1 MNLDKVLLHF
11 SKNGDDWTIRDAVR
25 GTQIFGGIGSGK
37 SSGSGKTIAKV
48 FLKSGFGGLVLCA
61 KPDEKDNWVRFCKE
75 TGRLDD
81 LLIFEEGG
89 AFEFN
94 PLQYELNRSGK
105 GAGEVFNLSNL
116 FMEIYKMGNR
126 FSGGGSSGEKDRYW
140 DNALKRALN
149 RMILLLKIAGKEL
162 SIENMIQIM
171 SSVPTG
177 QMTNDF
183 ANYDDN
189 DWKSLYNSNFCIECI
204 LDAGAVLEG
213 KREEYDALE
222 EDHPTIEFISE
233 ELSVLEASYGTVYRY
248 FMNEFARADEKTRSI
263 VTESFLGLAEPF
275 TMGILKKYFSSG
287 VNLLPEQTHSGK
299 IIILNFSVKE
309 YLDAGVYAQGIYKYL
324 WQQATERRDISQFP
338 LPVFLWVDEAQLFLS
353 DYDQIFQTT
362 ARSSRACTVFI
373 SQNISN
379 YYVSIGG
386 NNAEHKADS
395 LLGNLG
401 TKIFHSNTDSNTN
414 EWASKLIGS
423 DFISMI
429 STSENRKRMA
439 FFAENVGKNKSHQL
453 LPQVLPREFTTLK
466 SGGEKED
473 LIVEGVIQITGKNW
487 SNGSNFQIIEFSQKY

>member
-1 MNLDKVLLHF
+1 MNLDQILLRF
-11 SKNGDDWTIRDAVR
+11 SKKGDHWTIRDAVR

-61 KPDEKDNWVRFCKE
+61 KPDEKDNWIKFCEE

-89 AFEFN
+89 KFEFN
-94 PLQYELNRSGK
+94 PLQYELSRSGK

-126 FSGGGSSGEKDRYW
+126 FSGGGGSGEKDRYW

-149 RMILLLKIAGKEL
+149 RMILLLKISGKEL

-171 SSVPTG
+171 SSVPTE
-177 QMTNDF
+177 QMTYDF

-189 DWKSLYNSNFCIECI
+189 DWTLLYNSNFCIECI
-204 LDAGAVLEG
+204 LDGGAVLET
-213 KREEYDALE
+213 KRGEYDSLDE
-222 EDHPTIEFISE
+222 NDETIDLIAE
-233 ELSVLEASYGTVYRY
+233 ELSILENSYNTVYRY
-248 FMNEFARADEKTRSI
+248 FMKEFARADEKTRSI

-275 TMGILKKYFSSG
+275 TMGILKKYFAGG
-287 VNLLPEQTHSGK
+287 VNLSPEETHKGK

-324 WQQATERRDISQFP
+324 WQQSTERRQITNGS
-338 LPVFLWVDEAQLFLS
+338 LPCFIWVDEAQIFLS

-373 SQNISN
+373 SPNISN

-386 NNAEHKADS
+386 SNPKAKADS

-401 TKIFHSNTDSNTN
+401 TKIFHSNNDSVTNNWASEVIGKAFMQMESLSVGTN
-414 EWASKLIGS
+414 EN
-423 DFISMI
+423 ISLAKQYHWQI
-429 STSENRKRMA
+429 E
-439 FFAENVGKNKSHQL
+439 
-453 LPQVLPREFTTLK
+453 PRQFTTLK
-466 SGGEKED
+466 SGGIEND
-473 LIVEGVIQITGKNW
+473 YRVEGIITIAGKMW
-487 SNGSNFQIIEFSQKY
+487 SNGKNFMKRSFNQQS